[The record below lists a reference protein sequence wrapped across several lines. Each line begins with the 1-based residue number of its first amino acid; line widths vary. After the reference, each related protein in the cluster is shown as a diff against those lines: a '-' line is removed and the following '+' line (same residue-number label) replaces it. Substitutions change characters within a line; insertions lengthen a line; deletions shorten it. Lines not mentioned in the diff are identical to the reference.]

1 MENTYTL
8 IPDFM
13 LDYDLTLTETVALAV
28 IYGFCQ
34 DGESDFH
41 GSYSYL
47 ARKCKVTKSWAIKTV
62 NSLIEK
68 GYITKEVIEKR
79 GVKFC
84 SFRTV
89 FGGGVENTLPVNK
102 IHRGSVEN
110 TLGGGV
116 ENTPNNIST
125 QNINI
130 NINNNIAQFSF
141 LKALKAIGVSDDV
154 ARAWMQVRKTKRA
167 TNTEIAFNRIKAE
180 IAKSGYTADECIR
193 TAVEKSWQGFQAS
206 WMPTKRETVWS
217 GNMDDYLRSLGHKI

>member
-1 MENTYTL
+1 MDNENYINIQGWMRTTL
-8 IPDFM
+8 G
-13 LDYDLTLTETVALAV
+13 LTGPRLMAYAIV
-28 IYGFCQ
+28 YGFSQ
-34 DGESDFH
+34 DGESSFTGGLKYIMDWC
-41 GSYSYL
+41 GCCKDT
-47 ARKCKVTKSWAIKTV
+47 ARAILRELTEEG
-62 NSLIEK
+62 LIEREDVGK
-68 GYITKEVIEKR
+68 NGQIVQTYRATMPPRKIQ
-79 GVKFC
+79 
-84 SFRTV
+84 
-89 FGGGVENTLPVNK
+89 GVENSDTHPSK
-102 IHRGSVEN
+102 
-110 TLGGGV
+110 
-116 ENTPNNIST
+116 IST
-125 QNINI
+125 GTPRKIQPINTSNNINI

>member
-1 MENTYTL
+1 MDKTYTI

-68 GYITKEVIEKR
+68 GYITKEVIEKK

-89 FGGGVENTLPVNK
+89 FGGGVENTPQVNK
-102 IHRGSVEN
+102 IHQGSVES
-110 TLGGGV
+110 TPGGSV
-116 ENTPNNIST
+116 ENTPNNIIVKD
-125 QNINI
+125 NR
-130 NINNNIAQFSF
+130 NNRESVFTPPTLEEVRTFWSHYHFASDPDHFYLYF
-141 LKALKAIGVSDDV
+141 EEHEWKYRGGRKMKDWHKAA
-154 ARAWMQVRKTKRA
+154 AMW
-167 TNTEIAFNRIKAE
+167 
-180 IAKSGYTADECIR
+180 
-193 TAVEKSWQGFQAS
+193 EKNEKKYG
-206 WMPTKRETVWS
+206 R
-217 GNMDDYLRSLGHKI
+217 

>member
-1 MENTYTL
+1 MDKTYTL

-110 TLGGGV
+110 TPGGGV

-130 NINNNIAQFSF
+130 NNNKYTRFDFFA
-141 LKALKAIGVSDDV
+141 ALKGIGVSDEV

-167 TNTEIAFNRIKAE
+167 TNTKIAFDRVKSE
-180 IAKSGYTADECIR
+180 IEKSGRTADDCIR
-193 TAVEKSWQGFQAS
+193 YAVEKSWQGFNATWLPATARKYES
-206 WMPTKRETVWS
+206 FEET
-217 GNMDDYLRSLGHKI
+217 MARLGIK

>member
-1 MENTYTL
+1 MDNENYINIQGWMRTTL
-8 IPDFM
+8 G
-13 LDYDLTLTETVALAV
+13 LTGPRLMAYAIV
-28 IYGFCQ
+28 YGFSQ
-34 DGESDFH
+34 DGV
-41 GSYSYL
+41 SYFSGGLKYIMDWCGCSKNT
-47 ARKCKVTKSWAIKTV
+47 ARKLLQSLTDAG
-62 NSLIEK
+62 LIE
-68 GYITKEVIEKR
+68 
-79 GVKFC
+79 
-84 SFRTV
+84 RTDV
-89 FGGGVENTLPVNK
+89 GRNGQIVQTYRATPPKIGEDPSKICTGTPPEFAPINTSN
-102 IHRGSVEN
+102 
-110 TLGGGV
+110 
-116 ENTPNNIST
+116 
-125 QNINI
+125 NINI